1 MGMTVML
8 TIDNLSDILH
18 NTNVVTSIVK
28 LIVHSRVGYWPISSA
43 NKTTEEKEKITV
55 S

>member
-1 MGMTVML
+1 ML
-8 TIDNLSDILH
+8 TIDNVRDILY

-43 NKTTEEKEKITV
+43 KNNYKREGETITV